1 VLLLFAVPAV
11 MAAGG
16 GNPPPFEVKVV
27 GPSVSGTILI
37 DPHSGGQATVNI
49 GNGQSQASFAFLS
62 TFLVSAGCNAD
73 LVSDPFGLL
82 GVPLGNPNQRFL
94 FTQQNKRNLTDWVP
108 PFVLQ
113 SLFAPLGI
121 VTFPNTG
128 PGSSAPV
135 FPAITQITS
144 AQCLHQ
150 STQAESSGWL
160 LMNVKIQFLV
170 PR

>member
-1 VLLLFAVPAV
+1 MRRIAAALSIVALLLLLAAPAV

-27 GPSVSGTILI
+27 GPSVNATILM
-37 DPHSGGQATVNI
+37 DPHPGGQATVNI
-49 GNGQSQASFAFLS
+49 GNGQSQASFAF
-62 TFLVSAGCNAD
+62 
-73 LVSDPFGLL
+73 VSDFPVTQGCVT
-82 GVPLGNPNQRFL
+82 GSSDLGNPAQRFL
-94 FTQQNKRNLTDWVP
+94 FTQTNQKNLTDWVP

-121 VTFPNTG
+121 VTFPNSL
-128 PGSSAPV
+128 PGGAPV
-135 FPAITQITS
+135 FPAITQIIS
-144 AQCLHQ
+144 AQCLPAAN
-150 STQAESSGWL
+150 TGWL